1 MTREEFEHLIA
12 AAANVLGEN
21 DFVVIGGQSI
31 LGSHPDAPADLLRS
45 MEADI
50 YPLADPNQDKLD
62 QIDGAIG
69 EGTRFHQAYG
79 FYAQGVGPETLVAPV
94 GWRHRLVRVDIPP
107 RPRSKN
113 QPVAYCLDAHDLV
126 VAKCAAERDRDFDYA
141 EVALKEGLVQL
152 DTLLSRVDD
161 LPVSEK
167 SRAYIRE
174 VLAGRASGA

>member
-1 MTREEFEHLIA
+1 MTREELEHLIA

-21 DFVVIGGQSI
+21 DFVVIGGQSV

-50 YPLADPNQDKLD
+50 YPLADPDQDKLD

-79 FYAQGVGPETLVAPV
+79 FYAQGVGPETLVAPA
-94 GWRHRLVRVDIPP
+94 GWQQRLVRVDIPP
-107 RPRSKN
+107 RLGSKN
-113 QPVAYCLDAHDLV
+113 RPVAYCLEIHDLV

-141 EVALKEGLVQL
+141 EVALKEGLVEMR
-152 DTLLSRVDD
+152 TLLARVDG
-161 LPVSEK
+161 LPVSDER
-167 SRAYIRE
+167 RAYIRE
-174 VLAGRASGA
+174 VLSGRT